1 MPKQRKTSS
10 QRRCNLL
17 KALDVDTL
25 AMRPCSHC
33 SRLKKTCRIVDNSNK
48 CLKCIRLG
56 CICDLAPL
64 DINRYRR
71 LEEQR
76 KKLKTKLHAAIAKQQ
91 RLIRQLEFV
100 ENEQQT
106 MMNAKLRNIE
116 ELSQEERVSLSLKS
130 IIDISSKQVALSNI
144 SSG

>member
-1 MPKQRKTSS
+1 MPKQKKTSS
-10 QRRCNLL
+10 QRRCSLL
-17 KALDVDTL
+17 EALGIDVL

-33 SRLKKTCRIVDNSNK
+33 SRLGKACRIVDDSNK
-48 CLKCIRLG
+48 CLECVRFD

-76 KKLKTKLHAAIAKQQ
+76 KKLKAKFHATIAKQH
-91 RLIRQLEFV
+91 RLIQQLKFV
-100 ENEQQT
+100 EIEQQT

-116 ELSQEERVSLSLKS
+116 ELGHEKRVPLSSKS
-130 IIDISSKQVALSNI
+130 IIDILSKQVVLSNI
-144 SSG
+144 SSD